1 MQKPQTQQMNK
12 ANSSSQP
19 FNDLLK
25 SLLAVLDKLFKDNPA
40 VVILC
45 IFILLIC
52 CYTFFRTININYTYS
67 LVATSLPGASARI
80 LGVRIRPTLQ
90 QLTSK

>member
-25 SLLAVLDKLFKDNPA
+25 SLFAVLDKLFKDNPA
-40 VVILC
+40 VVIL
-45 IFILLIC
+45 
-52 CYTFFRTININYTYS
+52 
-67 LVATSLPGASARI
+67 
-80 LGVRIRPTLQ
+80 
-90 QLTSK
+90 